1 MQSNL
6 YQSLTVLGL
15 TSGTEPD
22 LRIRTT
28 DYTDPDQAPDPYLYL
43 FFSGLQDAKKL
54 KISLIFC
61 IFFIVGTLKS
71 VG

>member
-43 FFSGLQDAKKL
+43 FFSGLQDAKFL
-54 KISLIFC
+54 KYFAYFL
-61 IFFIVGTLKS
+61 L
-71 VG
+71 